1 MTVADPADPTFTHA
15 GSTLTVTVVYPYSIN
30 VLGWA
35 VSSGNLQ
42 STMTDRL
49 E

>member
-1 MTVADPADPTFTHA
+1 
-15 GSTLTVTVVYPYSIN
+15 LTVTVVYPYSIN
-30 VLGWA
+30 ILGLPIA
-35 VSSGNLQ
+35 SGNLQ